1 MSSIVKESFL
11 YSIGNSLP
19 ALGGFI
25 FLPIYLKFMSVEE
38 YGIVSSMIVIQSIAS
53 IFFSLAIER
62 SVMRLYFDFKS
73 KVDKKIFFGS
83 NFISVF
89 VISTFFVVLFLFS
102 KDLLK
107 NIFSEINFYP
117 YYSCALLIAYVKC
130 FFFVPKTYLQV
141 NHKVSSYVLLSFG
154 EFIFVNILV
163 LYFVVYLKE
172 GAFGMLKGQ
181 LIGITLLIPFLFSI
195 VRKNFILNFDF
206 SILKKSLVFSLPIIP
221 TLLTAF
227 VLNLSDR
234 IFIDKYFG
242 LADVGLYSLAY
253 KVAMISL
260 LAISSVNLAVTPHFF
275 RKLNEKGLLSSQKWS
290 LSFNNNLIKIIG
302 LIILIVLMFSNEI
315 ILILFGYDYLESI
328 PVVGLLLIS
337 YYYAGTNSV
346 NGRLIQF
353 QKKTHHSMVID
364 IFCALLN
371 VGLNFLLIP
380 DYGMIGAASAT
391 LISMLLAFKI
401 NFIYVKYYHGFL
413 SVSLK
418 VHLSIFLGLV
428 LVFIIN
434 SFSYE
439 NLVLIFTLKII
450 LLTVIGFK
458 KFDQLK
464 SFLKHY

>member
-1 MSSIVKESFL
+1 LSKLVKESFL
-11 YSIGNSLP
+11 YSIGNSFP

-62 SVMRLYFDFKS
+62 SVMRLYFDHSS
-73 KVDKKIFFGS
+73 KIAKGIFFGS
-83 NFISVF
+83 NFISIF
-89 VISTFFVVLFLFS
+89 VISTFFVIIFLFS

-107 NIFSEINFYP
+107 NIFSDINFYP
-117 YYSCALLIAYVKC
+117 YYFYALLIAYVKC
-130 FFFVPKTYLQV
+130 FLFVPKIYLQV
-141 NHKVSSYVLLSFG
+141 NHKVSQYVLLSFG
-154 EFIFVNILV
+154 QFVFVNFLV

-181 LIGITLLIPFLFSI
+181 LIGITFLIPFLFSI

-206 SILKKSLVFSLPIIP
+206 SILKKSLDFSLPIIP
-221 TLLTAF
+221 TLLTVF

-234 IFIDKYFG
+234 VFIDKYLG
-242 LADVGLYSLAY
+242 LAEVGLYSLAY

-275 RKLNEKGLLSSQKWS
+275 KKLNEKGFFSSQKWS
-290 LSFNNNLIKIIG
+290 LSFNNNLIKTIG
-302 LIILIVLMFSNEI
+302 LIVLIVLMFSNEI
-315 ILILFGYDYLESI
+315 VLILFGYDYFESI
-328 PVVGLLLIS
+328 SVVGLLLIS
-337 YYYAGTNSV
+337 YYFAGTNSV

-353 QKKTHHSMVID
+353 QKKTHHSMIID

-380 DYGMIGAASAT
+380 DYGLIGAALAT
-391 LISMLLAFKI
+391 LISMLMAFI
-401 NFIYVKYYHGFL
+401 ISFIYVKFYLGFL
-413 SVSLK
+413 PVSLK
-418 VHLSIFLGLV
+418 IHLSIFLGLV
-428 LVFIIN
+428 VMYTIN
-434 SFSYE
+434 SFSSE
-439 NLVLIFTLKII
+439 NLVLFFTIKII
-450 LLTVIGFK
+450 LLMVIGFK

-464 SFLKHY
+464 FFLKQQ